1 VWHVAIATNEVHVVD
16 GTFLL
21 CPIKNRNKEGN
32 NLQKLITTTNIVIVT
47 KKFMNNKKQQW
58 GVDM

>member
-1 VWHVAIATNEVHVVD
+1 MPYKQKKMME
-16 GTFLL
+16 
-21 CPIKNRNKEGN
+21 RNY
-32 NLQKLITTTNIVIVT
+32 LQKLMTTTNIVTIT